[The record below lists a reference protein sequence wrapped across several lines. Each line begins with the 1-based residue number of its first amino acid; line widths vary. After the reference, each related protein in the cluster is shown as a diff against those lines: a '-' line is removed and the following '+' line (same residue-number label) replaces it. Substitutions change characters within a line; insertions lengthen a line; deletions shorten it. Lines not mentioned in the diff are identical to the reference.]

1 MKPKLTAE
9 LYLESKISIL
19 FVKYEIKVDLVSCIL
34 NNQFPAFLDK
44 SILQEQNKINIF
56 ISQCRNVLLIAKEQY
71 VFFNIL
77 FIFYLKFCFVS

>member
-9 LYLESKISIL
+9 LYLESKFSIL

-44 SILQEQNKINIF
+44 STF
-56 ISQCRNVLLIAKEQY
+56 
-71 VFFNIL
+71 L
-77 FIFYLKFCFVS
+77 FLNAVMFY

>member
-9 LYLESKISIL
+9 LYLESKFSIL

-44 SILQEQNKINIF
+44 SILQEQNN
-56 ISQCRNVLLIAKEQY
+56 NY
-71 VFFNIL
+71 
-77 FIFYLKFCFVS
+77 